1 MIQDKHI
8 NTRRWMLMMTF
19 VIIQLPLFLTSIEA
33 QSWASKAAKS
43 VFTLKTFAPD
53 GSLIASSTGFFV
65 SEKGDAISVFTPF
78 INAQRAVIIDASG
91 KEYAVDHILGANE
104 MYDVVKFHVASK
116 NTDPLVLS
124 TTKAAN
130 GSEVWMLPYSTKK
143 PNGVKGTVQKSETIM
158 EQYAYYTLSL
168 SMTDNAVG
176 SPLLN
181 ASGQVIGMMQP
192 AAQSGSNTNYA
203 ISAAYVNSLSVNG
216 FSHNDATLKKTHIK
230 IALPKDKDQARL
242 ALYMAG
248 NTMNS
253 TDYAEL
259 VEDYIKQF
267 PDAADGYITRAQLN
281 VYNDNFAAADADMQK
296 AVSISDA
303 LDDTYYNYA
312 RIIYQK
318 EIYKQDKPYEA
329 WSLDKALEHIHRS
342 NEINPQTAYTH
353 LEAQILFAKKKY
365 IEADQL
371 FEQLLQTDLRSAELF
386 YENARCKEMLADTTA
401 QLALLD
407 SAVNANSRP
416 FLREAAPYIWAR
428 ATALFN
434 TGKYRQAVAD
444 FNEYE
449 KLIGNNL
456 NANFYYIRE
465 QAELNGRQFQQALD
479 DIKKATEMAPDDF
492 IYWAERASLEIRV
505 SLTDDAIR
513 SAQTCINVAPDESD
527 GYLFLGLAQCLKNNK
542 TVGLKNLNI
551 AKEKGNEQADALI
564 QKYAQ

>member
-1 MIQDKHI
+1 MTQDKHI
-8 NTRRWMLMMTF
+8 NMKRWQLLMVLLILHLSMF
-19 VIIQLPLFLTSIEA
+19 FTSAEA

-65 SEKGDAISVFTPF
+65 SEKGDAMSIFTPF

-91 KEYAVDHILGANE
+91 KEYAVDRIISANE
-104 MYDVVKFHVASK
+104 MYDVVKFRVASK
-116 NTDPLVLS
+116 NAEPLEVA
-124 TTKAAN
+124 TTQAAN

-143 PNGVKGTVQKSETIM
+143 ANGVKGTVQKSETILD
-158 EQYAYYTLSL
+158 QYAYYTLSL
-168 SMTDNAVG
+168 SMADNAVG

-181 ASGQVIGMMQP
+181 ANGQVIGMMQP
-192 AAQSGSNTNYA
+192 AAQSGSTTNYA
-203 ISAAYVNSLSVNG
+203 ISAAYVNSLSANG
-216 FSHNDATLKKTHIK
+216 FSPSDATLKKTHIK
-230 IALPKDKDQARL
+230 IALPEDKDQAQL
-242 ALYMAG
+242 ALFMAG
-248 NTMNS
+248 NTM
-253 TDYAEL
+253 DPAHYAEL
-259 VEDYIKQF
+259 VDEYIKQF
-267 PDAADGYITRAQLN
+267 PNAADGYITRAQFN
-281 VYNDNFAAADADMQK
+281 VYHDKFAAADADMQK
-296 AVSISDA
+296 AISVSDA

-318 EIYKQDKPYEA
+318 EIYMQDKPYEA
-329 WSLDKALEHIHRS
+329 WSLDKALEHIRHS
-342 NEINPQTAYTH
+342 IEINPQIAYTH
-353 LEAQILFAKKKY
+353 LEAQILFAKKEY
-365 IEADQL
+365 TEAGQL
-371 FEQLLQTDLRSAELF
+371 FEQLLQTDLRGAELF
-386 YENARCKEMLADTTA
+386 YENARCKEMLEDTTA
-401 QLALLD
+401 YLALLD

-428 ATALFN
+428 ATALYN
-434 TGKYRQAVAD
+434 TGKYRQAVLD

-449 KLIGNNL
+449 KVMGNQV

-465 QAELNGRQFQQALD
+465 QAELGGRQFLQALE
-479 DIKKATEMAPDDF
+479 DIRKATEMAPEEF

-505 SLTDDAIR
+505 SMTDDAIR

-542 TVGLKNLNI
+542 AEGLRNLNI

>member
-1 MIQDKHI
+1 MTQDKHI
-8 NTRRWMLMMTF
+8 NTRRWILMMTF
-19 VIIQLPLFLTSIEA
+19 VIINLPLFLTSIEA

-65 SEKGDAISVFTPF
+65 SEKGDAVSVFTPF

-116 NTDPLVLS
+116 NTEPLVFS

-181 ASGQVIGMMQP
+181 ANGQVIGMMQP

-203 ISAAYVNSLSVNG
+203 ISAAYANSLSVNG

-230 IALPKDKDQARL
+230 IALPEDKDQARV

-248 NTMNS
+248 STMS
-253 TDYAEL
+253 PADYAEL

-281 VYNDNFAAADADMQK
+281 VYKDNFAAADADMQK

-342 NEINPQTAYTH
+342 NEINPQAAYTH
-353 LEAQILFAKKKY
+353 LEAQILFAEKKY
-365 IEADQL
+365 IEADRL

-434 TGKYRQAVAD
+434 VGKYRQAVAD

-449 KLIGNNL
+449 KLMGNNL

-465 QAELNGRQFQQALD
+465 QAELGGRQFQQALY

-542 TVGLKNLNI
+542 TEGLKNLNI
-551 AKEKGNEQADALI
+551 AKEKGNDQADALI